1 MSNSLATGTLSK
13 NTFHFRTPCTLIRNT
28 KFYVVKYSST
38 NPFLDDCIMYSTD
51 REIDTI
57 LNSTTKYS
65 RIDLLWGMRDF
76 HFFFFSDMTIF
87 YEFDPILMK
96 YEVIS

>member
-1 MSNSLATGTLSK
+1 
-13 NTFHFRTPCTLIRNT
+13 
-28 KFYVVKYSST
+28 
-38 NPFLDDCIMYSTD
+38 MYSTD

-76 HFFFFSDMTIF
+76 HFFSDMTIF